1 MDDIQGKAD
10 DVPKVSVDAVEEKVD
25 DALEVSLDNIEGK
38 ADEKVSRDADTSSF
52 DHVKND
58 EVVSV
63 SLKKEE
69 EVDSTKKKENS
80 DGSSITLQSTNIEAL
95 LEEEMA
101 ELRDKKQVCVSTVT
115 IEMT

>member
-10 DVPKVSVDAVEEKVD
+10 GAPKVSVNAVEEKVD

-38 ADEKVSRDADTSSF
+38 ADEKVSRDADTCSL

-63 SLKKEE
+63 ALKKEE
-69 EVDSTKKKENS
+69 EVDSTKKKETPS
-80 DGSSITLQSTNIEAL
+80 
-95 LEEEMA
+95 
-101 ELRDKKQVCVSTVT
+101 VT
-115 IEMT
+115 HSCLS